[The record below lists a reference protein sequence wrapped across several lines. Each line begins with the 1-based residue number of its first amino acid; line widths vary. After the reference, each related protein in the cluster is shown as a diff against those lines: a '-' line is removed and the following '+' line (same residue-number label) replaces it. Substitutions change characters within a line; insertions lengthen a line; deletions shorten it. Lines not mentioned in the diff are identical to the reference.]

1 LPVIGAEKAA
11 GYYSLIQINYFVTL
25 RYKLRRMDIIKPF
38 LDYVRKFI
46 EISEDEFRQY
56 IYPYISIRKYGK
68 KQIVTEAGQIEIYF
82 NFIVKGLARKYY
94 KKGREEINTQISF
107 EGHIMH
113 SQESFHSRTPSEY
126 FIETIEPTILVSITY
141 DNLEKIYARSGK
153 MEHLGRL
160 IITYTMVIKDRWQ
173 MQLVMHT
180 PRERFI
186 QFVNHNAE
194 LLQRVPQKYLASYLN
209 IKPETFSRF
218 KHLIR
223 TSSKNEVV

>member
-1 LPVIGAEKAA
+1 
-11 GYYSLIQINYFVTL
+11 
-25 RYKLRRMDIIKPF
+25 MDVVKPF
-38 LDYVRKFI
+38 LDYIRKFI
-46 EISEDEFRQY
+46 EISEDEFRQH
-56 IYPYISIRKYGK
+56 IYPFITVRKYSK
-68 KQIVTEAGQIEIYF
+68 KQVVTEAGLVENYF
-82 NFIVKGLARKYY
+82 NFIVRGLARKYY
-94 KKGREEINTQISF
+94 RRGREEINTQISF

-126 FIETIEPTILVSITY
+126 VIEAIEPTTLVSITY
-141 DNLEKIYARSGK
+141 DNLEKIYARSPK

-186 QFVNHNAE
+186 QFVQHNPE

-218 KHLIR
+218 KHLVRIG
-223 TSSKNEVV
+223 SKNEAA

>member
-1 LPVIGAEKAA
+1 
-11 GYYSLIQINYFVTL
+11 
-25 RYKLRRMDIIKPF
+25 MDVVKPF
-38 LDYVRKFI
+38 LDYIRKFI
-46 EISEDEFRQY
+46 EISEDEFRQH
-56 IYPYISIRKYGK
+56 IYPFITVRKYSK
-68 KQIVTEAGQIEIYF
+68 KQVVTEAGLVENYF
-82 NFIVKGLARKYY
+82 NFIVRGLARKYY
-94 KKGREEINTQISF
+94 RRGREEINTQISF

-126 FIETIEPTILVSITY
+126 VIEAIEPTTLVSITY
-141 DNLEKIYARSGK
+141 DNLEKIYARSPK

-186 QFVNHNAE
+186 QFVQRNPE

-218 KHLIR
+218 KHLVRIG
-223 TSSKNEVV
+223 SKNEAA

>member
-1 LPVIGAEKAA
+1 MNVV
-11 GYYSLIQINYFVTL
+11 S
-25 RYKLRRMDIIKPF
+25 PF
-38 LDYVRKFI
+38 FDYLQKFI
-46 EISEDEFRQY
+46 DISEGEFRQN
-56 IYPYISIRKYGK
+56 IYPYIDVRKYSK
-68 KQIVTEAGQIEIYF
+68 KQIITEAGQIEDYF

-94 KKGREEINTQISF
+94 KKGKEEINTQISF
-107 EGHIMH
+107 EGHIIH

-126 FIETIEPTILVSITY
+126 FVEAIEPTTLVSITY
-141 DNLEKIYARSGK
+141 DDLERIYARSGK

-173 MQLVMHT
+173 MQQVIHD

-186 QFVNHNAE
+186 RFINNNPK

-223 TSSKNEVV
+223 AGSKNEVVKL

>member
-1 LPVIGAEKAA
+1 
-11 GYYSLIQINYFVTL
+11 
-25 RYKLRRMDIIKPF
+25 MDVAKPF
-38 LDYVRKFI
+38 LDYVRKFVDVT
-46 EISEDEFRQY
+46 EEEFRQL
-56 IYPYISIRKYGK
+56 IFPYITVRKYQK
-68 KQIVTEAGQIEIYF
+68 KQIITEAGKIENYF

-94 KKGREEINTQISF
+94 KKGKEEINTQISF
-107 EGHIMH
+107 EGHIIH
-113 SQESFHSRTPSEY
+113 AQESFHSRTPSEY
-126 FIETIEPTILVSITY
+126 CIEAIEPTSLVSITY
-141 DNLEKIYARSGK
+141 DNLEKIYARSVK

-186 QFVNHNAE
+186 HFVHRNPE

-218 KHLIR
+218 KHLVR
-223 TSSKNEVV
+223 AGVKDEVA